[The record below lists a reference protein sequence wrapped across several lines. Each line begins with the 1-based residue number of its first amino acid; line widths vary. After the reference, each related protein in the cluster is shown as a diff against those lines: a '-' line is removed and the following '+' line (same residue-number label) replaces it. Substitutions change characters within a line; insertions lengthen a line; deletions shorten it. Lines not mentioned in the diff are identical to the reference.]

1 MMVAGE
7 RVIQNV
13 NAQRFEVENAEGVA
27 FLKYRVLNGHIT
39 LVHTEVAPELEG
51 KGYGGMLVRAAL
63 NYARANGLRVIL
75 VCPFARAFLARHPEY
90 ADLVDSVDA
99 PSEST

>member
-1 MMVAGE
+1 MVSDD
-7 RVIQNV
+7 RVIQNEKT
-13 NAQRFEVENAEGVA
+13 QRFEIENAQGVA
-27 FLKYRVLNGHIT
+27 FLTYRVLNGHIT

-63 NYARANGLRVIL
+63 NYARAAGLRVIP

-90 ADLVDSVDA
+90 VDLVDPVD
-99 PSEST
+99 PPGEST

>member
-1 MMVAGE
+1 MAAGE

-13 NAQRFEVENAEGVA
+13 NAQRFEIENAEGVA
-27 FLKYRVLNGHIT
+27 VLTYRVLKGHIT

-51 KGYGGMLVRAAL
+51 RGYGGMLVRAAL
-63 NYARANGLRVIL
+63 NYARASGLRVIP

-90 ADLVDSVDA
+90 ADLVDAVDA
-99 PSEST
+99 PDVST